1 MSGATCQR
9 RLEGKVA
16 IVTGGASGIGE
27 TTSRL
32 FADRGALA
40 VVIADIQV
48 EQGERVA
55 ASIGH
60 GRCTFM
66 HCDVT
71 NEDQVKS
78 VVDSTVQKYGHLDI
92 MFSNAGVV
100 NRNQG
105 ILDLDLH
112 ALDDLFAVN
121 VRGMAVCV
129 KHAGRVMVDGG
140 VKGSIV
146 CTGSAAASVGGE
158 THIDYI
164 MSKHAVLGLVRSAC
178 RGLGKYGIRVN
189 CVSPSALVTPMMCNL
204 LELDE
209 EGVENAYSHRS
220 SLEGRVLKASNVA
233 DAVLFL
239 ASDESAFVS
248 GHNLAVDGGYLN
260 R

>member
-48 EQGERVA
+48 EQ
-55 ASIGH
+55 
-60 GRCTFM
+60 
-66 HCDVT
+66 
-71 NEDQVKS
+71 
-78 VVDSTVQKYGHLDI
+78 
-92 MFSNAGVV
+92 AGVV

>member
-48 EQGERVA
+48 EQ
-55 ASIGH
+55 
-60 GRCTFM
+60 
-66 HCDVT
+66 
-71 NEDQVKS
+71 
-78 VVDSTVQKYGHLDI
+78 
-92 MFSNAGVV
+92 GVV